1 MHKNSGQT
9 YSSTV
14 QLGRRG
20 FVAGAAALAAG
31 IAAGLRPAF
40 ADTQVVW
47 VGWQGY
53 DEPLK
58 LGSFLADNRISL
70 ATTYINTNEEIITRL
85 QAGGAG
91 QTDLITIYFG
101 HIPILV
107 AADLLEPIDESK
119 LPGIKDVFP
128 EFLNVDPIRRD
139 GKLYAMPFTW
149 GTLSMIYDPAAAPK
163 PTSWKDC
170 LKEEYKGK
178 VSLVDDA
185 TGLLATWAPIVT
197 GTKTPTRITMDELKK
212 TIDFLIEIKKNHA
225 RTLASSYGEA
235 TDMFARGEVV
245 TSAIGW
251 DAMVGFA
258 AAKQKTLDFVIPEE
272 GVMVFMDTVA
282 IPKGAPHLDLA
293 YKMLEQCIS
302 AEGQKHIA
310 DTLTQAVI
318 RKAAVPLVDAKN
330 REIYHYD
337 DLATLFQ
344 KARFY
349 PFWPLEPE
357 GDFIT
362 HDQSQEEYQ
371 RFLKA

>member
-1 MHKNSGQT
+1 MHKNKGE
-9 YSSTV
+9 V
-14 QLGRRG
+14 FPGVLLGRRS
-20 FVAGAAALAAG
+20 FVAGAAALTAG
-31 IAAGLRPAF
+31 LATGLRPAF

-58 LGSFLADNRISL
+58 LGSFLKDNGISL

-170 LKEEYKGK
+170 LKEEFKGK

-212 TIDFLIEIKKNHA
+212 TVDFLIEIKKNHA

-258 AAKQKTLDFVIPEE
+258 AAKQKKLDFVIPEE

-302 AEGQKHIA
+302 PEGQKHIA

-318 RKAAVPLVDAKN
+318 TKAAVPLIDAKN

-337 DLATLFQ
+337 NLASLFE

-357 GDFIT
+357 GDFVT

>member
-1 MHKNSGQT
+1 MHANRGQAFPGMP
-9 YSSTV
+9 
-14 QLGRRG
+14 LGRRS
-20 FVAGAAALAAG
+20 FVAGAAALTAG
-31 IAAGLRPAF
+31 LAAGLRPAL

-58 LGSFLADNRISL
+58 LGSFLKDNGISL

-139 GKLYAMPFTW
+139 GKLYAVPFTW

-170 LKEEYKGK
+170 LKEEFKGK

-258 AAKQKTLDFVIPEE
+258 AAKQKKLDFAIPDE
-272 GVMVFMDTVA
+272 GVMVFMDTIA

-293 YKMLEQCIS
+293 YKMVEQCIS
-302 AEGQKHIA
+302 AEAQKHIA

-318 RKAAVPLVDAKN
+318 RKAAVPLVDANN
-330 REIYHYD
+330 RAIYRYD
-337 DLATLFQ
+337 NLASLFE

-357 GDFIT
+357 GDYVT

>member
-1 MHKNSGQT
+1 MNKKIEETGSG
-9 YSSTV
+9 SM

-20 FVAGAAALAAG
+20 FVVGAAALTAG
-31 IAAGLRPAF
+31 LAAGLRPAF

-58 LGSFLADNRISL
+58 LGSFLADNGISL

-258 AAKQKTLDFVIPEE
+258 AAKQKALDFAIPEE

-293 YKMLEQCIS
+293 YKMMEQCIS
-302 AEGQKHIA
+302 PEGQKHIA

-318 RKAAVPLVDAKN
+318 RKAAVPMVDPKN

-337 DLATLFQ
+337 DLATMFQ

-349 PFWPLEPE
+349 PFWPLEAE
-357 GDFIT
+357 GDYVT